1 MLNCLCKKE
10 VMTISEFLK
19 IEEIS
24 NLKQVELIAGRILRS
39 KTLKR
44 VAIVT
49 IALVLNLSTVGAV
62 SAAGPGIDK
71 LGNLLINLIRGY
83 AYYVLIIMAIVE
95 SIRAAVSGDS
105 KKVLSI
111 LMRYVLV
118 FVLMYL
124 IPQLFDAIK
133 CNL

>member
-49 IALVLNLSTVGAV
+49 IALVLNLSTVGAA